1 VSAPAAGAP
10 PPRNHPDTEPWSRS
24 PERFSRRRRS
34 AQVTPALVERMDVAD
49 GDPHVDVEAAAGR
62 RVRDGSSPLDRISAA
77 LNSRYAAVVIGNVL
91 VVVLILGLALTH

>member
-1 VSAPAAGAP
+1 
-10 PPRNHPDTEPWSRS
+10 
-24 PERFSRRRRS
+24 
-34 AQVTPALVERMDVAD
+34 MDVAD
-49 GDPHVDVEAAAGR
+49 DAAGRVEIFSIDGDPHVADPHVDVEAAAGR